1 MSIKDFFN
9 KVSNSDKIYYAEE
22 ISNMSPKDFRQNEP
36 AINYQMNN
44 LGIPREHELANSD
57 EVYVK
62 SYTRD
67 DGTKVRAYYRSRP
80 GHGVMKTADD
90 THNRLFKGGVNYNIY
105 LNENRM
111 TDYEQH
117 QYNLYTGK
125 IGEQFPI
132 AHDNLM
138 NALHDFEN
146 AKKDPNAT
154 IINNSAELKDPN
166 INYAMSRA
174 QIPQNSKGVL
184 YNANSKASK
193 QLETSPAINDFIA
206 KNKQA
211 LKAGTIGNDPV
222 INFKLII
229 WEHPEYIWENIDNFA
244 GIQHAT
250 LVNPHIDK
258 NGYFN
263 TIILDYYDFT
273 KRRGFNPFNI
283 PNNWGNALQDRGVL
297 DNYFN
302 MYYIHKK
309 VE

>member
-22 ISNMSPKDFRQNEP
+22 IGNMSPKDFRQNEP

-80 GHGVMKTADD
+80 GHGVMQTADD

-111 TDYEQH
+111 TDYEQL

-154 IINNSAELKDPN
+154 IINNRAELKDPN

-174 QIPQNSKGVL
+174 QIPQNSKGII
-184 YNANSKASK
+184 YNANSNASK

-206 KNKQA
+206 KNKQT
-211 LKAGTIGNDPV
+211 LKAGTIGNDTV
-222 INFKLII
+222 VHFKT
-229 WEHPEYIWENIDNFA
+229 PQTPQVGFFANTDNYI

-250 LVNPHIDK
+250 LVNPHIDN

-273 KRRGFNPFNI
+273 KRKGLNPFNI
-283 PNNWGNALQDRGVL
+283 PNNWGADLQDRGLL